1 MTRKMGPREF
11 GSCLSYRGGG
21 GGLSQLS
28 FSLLGSTV
36 LLSIMLFR
44 NNMTSDNVNQIFYV
58 SVSKVKKIRFFLNT
72 RDPEILNDKI

>member
-11 GSCLSYRGGG
+11 GSCLSYGGGG

-28 FSLLGSTV
+28 VSERGSTV

-44 NNMTSDNVNQIFYV
+44 NNMTSDNVNLIFYV

>member
-1 MTRKMGPREF
+1 M
-11 GSCLSYRGGG
+11 GGG

-28 FSLLGSTV
+28 FSYLGSTV

-44 NNMTSDNVNQIFYV
+44 NNMTSDNVNLIFYV
-58 SVSKVKKIRFFLNT
+58 SVSKGKKIRFFLNT